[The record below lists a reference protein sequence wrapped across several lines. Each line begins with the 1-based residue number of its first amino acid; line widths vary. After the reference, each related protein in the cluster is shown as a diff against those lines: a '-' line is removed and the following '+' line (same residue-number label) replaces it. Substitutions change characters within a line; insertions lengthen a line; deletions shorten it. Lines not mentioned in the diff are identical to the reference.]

1 MRQAVRAL
9 YRPPVTRTKKGA
21 YAMLNITAETLDIEA
36 TIDDDLHIF
45 DTNYFDNEEIDD
57 HRDIIDA
64 ALAVEP
70 ESYDWG
76 NPFHRSR
83 THVSV
88 EFLHTRKDQA
98 SVTTA
103 DKAEAVRVTIDRI
116 VPRKYIDAAIEDHI
130 AAKKQARIDAL
141 TAERDNLETKRRA
154 IDEEINLLRGAD
166 S

>member
-1 MRQAVRAL
+1 M
-9 YRPPVTRTKKGA
+9 TD
-21 YAMLNITAETLDIEA
+21 ITTNTLDIEA

-45 DTNYFDNEEIDD
+45 DTNYFDNKEIEE
-57 HRDIIDA
+57 HRGIIDA
-64 ALAVEP
+64 ALVVEP

-76 NPFHRSR
+76 NPFHRTR

-88 EFLHTRKDQA
+88 EFLHTRKNQA

-116 VPRKYIDAAIEDHI
+116 VPLKYIDAAVEDHI
-130 AAKKQARIDAL
+130 AAKKQALIDAL
-141 TAERDNLETKRRA
+141 TAKRDSLEAKRRA
-154 IDEEINLLRGAD
+154 VDEEINLLRGND